1 MGSTG
6 GGAYRRAGHH
16 QLRGREQHTRGQR
29 DGPARDPVVHHA
41 PQSANPERCAR
52 RARDVLPC
60 RVRGHADQAHPAWRP
75 VDRYGRAWRGGSHGH
90 RVHLLARLRPRAR
103 DRHQGPDARL
113 SADAEPAA
121 ERLLPACRARLRTVR
136 RPRRSCR
143 GSRPDPA
150 GVDGLGAVRHRHR
163 GARPADLL
171 VRVPGDAAVGA
182 DRRHLDDGAGPAD
195 GRAGR
200 ARPRRRARPGLTCWE
215 VSSVAAW
222 LSKWGPLAGVVSAVL
237 IVVAFAAS
245 GTGTPGDNST
255 GPQVIRW
262 YTANHGRA
270 TLGDLLVGLAMFFL
284 VVFAAALVLHVR
296 RGDRWIATG
305 ALGGAVVAAVG
316 LTALLGF
323 DLVLA
328 TDTKDL
334 TSTSAQTLILLENDF
349 FLPAV
354 LGFALFGVLGGL
366 AVVVGRILPAWM
378 GWVLFVIGIAAL
390 VPPISWF
397 AMLATALW
405 VLIAGIWMVVQGPPA
420 VEQAEPVAS
429 GERVLA

>member
-1 MGSTG
+1 M
-6 GGAYRRAGHH
+6 
-16 QLRGREQHTRGQR
+16 
-29 DGPARDPVVHHA
+29 
-41 PQSANPERCAR
+41 
-52 RARDVLPC
+52 
-60 RVRGHADQAHPAWRP
+60 
-75 VDRYGRAWRGGSHGH
+75 
-90 RVHLLARLRPRAR
+90 
-103 DRHQGPDARL
+103 
-113 SADAEPAA
+113 
-121 ERLLPACRARLRTVR
+121 
-136 RPRRSCR
+136 
-143 GSRPDPA
+143 
-150 GVDGLGAVRHRHR
+150 
-163 GARPADLL
+163 
-171 VRVPGDAAVGA
+171 
-182 DRRHLDDGAGPAD
+182 
-195 GRAGR
+195 
-200 ARPRRRARPGLTCWE
+200 
-215 VSSVAAW
+215 AAW
-222 LSKWGPLAGVVSAVL
+222 LSKWSPLAGVVSALL
-237 IVVAFAAS
+237 IVVAFTAS

-284 VVFAAALVLHVR
+284 VVFAVALIRHVR

-316 LTALLGF
+316 LTCLLGF

-334 TSTSAQTLILLENDF
+334 TATSAQTLILLENDF

-366 AVVVGRILPAWM
+366 AVVAGRILPVWT

-397 AMLATALW
+397 ALLATMLW

-420 VEQAEPVAS
+420 VERAEAVPAGEPV
-429 GERVLA
+429 LA

>member
-1 MGSTG
+1 MT
-6 GGAYRRAGHH
+6 
-16 QLRGREQHTRGQR
+16 
-29 DGPARDPVVHHA
+29 
-41 PQSANPERCAR
+41 
-52 RARDVLPC
+52 
-60 RVRGHADQAHPAWRP
+60 
-75 VDRYGRAWRGGSHGH
+75 
-90 RVHLLARLRPRAR
+90 
-103 DRHQGPDARL
+103 
-113 SADAEPAA
+113 
-121 ERLLPACRARLRTVR
+121 
-136 RPRRSCR
+136 
-143 GSRPDPA
+143 
-150 GVDGLGAVRHRHR
+150 
-163 GARPADLL
+163 
-171 VRVPGDAAVGA
+171 
-182 DRRHLDDGAGPAD
+182 
-195 GRAGR
+195 
-200 ARPRRRARPGLTCWE
+200 
-215 VSSVAAW
+215 AW
-222 LSKWGPLAGVVSAVL
+222 LSKWSPLAGALCALL
-237 IVVAFAAS
+237 IVVAFTAS

-284 VVFAAALVLHVR
+284 VVFAATLVRHVR

-316 LTALLGF
+316 LTFLIGF

-354 LGFALFGVLGGL
+354 LGFALFGILAGL
-366 AVVVGRILPAWM
+366 AVVASDLPAWM
-378 GWVLFVIGIAAL
+378 GWVLFAIGIAAL

-405 VLIAGIWMVVQGPPA
+405 ALIAGIWMVVQGPPA
-420 VEQAEPVAS
+420 VERAEPVAA

>member
-1 MGSTG
+1 MT
-6 GGAYRRAGHH
+6 
-16 QLRGREQHTRGQR
+16 
-29 DGPARDPVVHHA
+29 
-41 PQSANPERCAR
+41 
-52 RARDVLPC
+52 
-60 RVRGHADQAHPAWRP
+60 
-75 VDRYGRAWRGGSHGH
+75 
-90 RVHLLARLRPRAR
+90 
-103 DRHQGPDARL
+103 
-113 SADAEPAA
+113 
-121 ERLLPACRARLRTVR
+121 
-136 RPRRSCR
+136 
-143 GSRPDPA
+143 
-150 GVDGLGAVRHRHR
+150 
-163 GARPADLL
+163 
-171 VRVPGDAAVGA
+171 
-182 DRRHLDDGAGPAD
+182 
-195 GRAGR
+195 
-200 ARPRRRARPGLTCWE
+200 
-215 VSSVAAW
+215 AW

-270 TLGDLLVGLAMFFL
+270 TLGDVLVGLAMFFL
-284 VVFAAALVLHVR
+284 VAFAATLVRHVR
-296 RGDRWIATG
+296 RGDRWIAVG
-305 ALGGAVVAAVG
+305 ALGGSLVAAVG

-328 TDTKDL
+328 TDTKNL
-334 TSTSAQTLILLENDF
+334 TPASAQTLILLENDF

-354 LGFALFGVLGGL
+354 IGFGLFGVLGGL
-366 AVVVGRILPAWM
+366 AMVAGRILPVWM

-420 VEQAEPVAS
+420 VAQAEPVLA